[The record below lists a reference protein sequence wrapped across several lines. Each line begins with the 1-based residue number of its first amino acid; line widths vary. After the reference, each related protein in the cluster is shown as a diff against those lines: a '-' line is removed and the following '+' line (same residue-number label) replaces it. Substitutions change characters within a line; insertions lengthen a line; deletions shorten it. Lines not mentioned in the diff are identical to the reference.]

1 MPTQRHWDKV
11 DQASLES
18 FPASDP
24 PAWGSAHAVA
34 CEETAVPEQQ
44 DERLPVR
51 DWKLWAL
58 AGTGALVLASSTV
71 LLVRWLRA

>member
-1 MPTQRHWDKV
+1 MPTNRHWDKV

-34 CEETAVPEQQ
+34 CAETAVPDLE
-44 DERLPVR
+44 PSPPSFA
-51 DWKLWAL
+51 WKKWAL
-58 AGTGALVLASSTV
+58 AGAGALVLTGASV
-71 LLVRWLRA
+71 LIVRWLRA